1 MFGQKSYKFQFF
13 EDEKKNKKFAW
24 MDFEHF
30 NIYMDEKHILAYN
43 LSFKKCHMGSD
54 SSKLNSRPKYN
65 TFQFYEDEKT

>member
-1 MFGQKSYKFQFF
+1 
-13 EDEKKNKKFAW
+13 